1 MARRSYGSGSL
12 SVRTDSAGVES
23 WYGSWYL
30 GGQKVNRKIGPKR
43 KMGSREGLTAAQAER
58 EMQRRI
64 ESDQVISRSGMSVG
78 EVGDRYVTHLETV
91 MERKPTTISD
101 YRSMLRAHI
110 AKFFGERPIEKVD
123 ADRIGAFLAS
133 LRKKG
138 LSTKTTSNHLV
149 FLHGLF
155 AFALKRGWIAA
166 NPVPAVD
173 RPRAR
178 AVDPDIHYLELG
190 EIEAL
195 LRAVP
200 AGDFASTD
208 RTVYL
213 VAAMSGLRQGE
224 LVALRWSDVD
234 WSAARIRVRRN
245 YTREAFG
252 TPKSKRGSRSVP
264 MSDRVAAALERHFGT
279 SAYQQDR
286 DLVFAHPQSGHPL
299 DASALRIRYKAAL
312 AAAGLREV
320 RFHDLRHTFGTH
332 CAAAGVPM
340 RTLQEWMGHA
350 QLQTT
355 EIYADYAPS
364 SHEKEMVERAFT
376 PAEADQ
382 DDDDRGD
389 DDDRDHRQDDDAS
402 PAAGAGD
409 GDDDEDGRSRW

>member
-1 MARRSYGSGSL
+1 MGRRSYGSGSL
-12 SVRTDSAGVES
+12 YFRADAAGVET
-23 WYGSWYL
+23 WYGRWYVD
-30 GGQKVNRKIGPKR
+30 GRQVQRRIGPR
-43 KMGSREGLTAAQAER
+43 RAPGSRDGLTAAQAER

-64 ESDQVISRSGMSVG
+64 EFERVVVRSGLTIG
-78 EVGDRYVTHLETV
+78 EVGERYVTHLETV

-101 YRSMLRAHI
+101 YRSMLSAHI

-123 ADRIGAFLAS
+123 AERISAFLVS
-133 LRKKG
+133 RKRKG
-138 LSTKTTSNHLV
+138 LSTKTISNQLV

-155 AFALKRGWIAA
+155 SFAVKRGWIAV

-173 RPRAR
+173 RPRAQ
-178 AVDPDIHYLELG
+178 AVDPDIHYLELD

-195 LRAVP
+195 LRAVSD
-200 AGDFASTD
+200 GDFTSTD
-208 RTVYL
+208 HTTFL
-213 VAAMSGLRQGE
+213 VASMTGLRQGE

-234 WSAARIRVRRN
+234 WPAARIRVRRN

-252 TPKSKRGSRSVP
+252 TPKSRRGSRSVP
-264 MSDRVAAALERHFGT
+264 MADRVAGALERHFKT

-286 DLVFAHPQSGHPL
+286 DLVFAHPNTGHPL

-312 AAAGLREV
+312 KRAGLREV

-364 SHEKEMVERAFT
+364 SHEKEMVERAF
-376 PAEADQ
+376 EAAPDA
-382 DDDDRGD
+382 DRG
-389 DDDRDHRQDDDAS
+389 AVS
-402 PAAGAGD
+402 GGEPA
-409 GDDDEDGRSRW
+409 

>member
-1 MARRSYGSGSL
+1 MGRRSYGSGSL
-12 SVRTDSAGVES
+12 FARADAAGVES
-23 WYGSWYL
+23 WYGRWYAD
-30 GGQKVNRKIGPKR
+30 GRQVKRKIGPKR
-43 KMGSREGLTAAQAER
+43 QVGSREGLTATQAER

-64 ESDQVISRSGMSVG
+64 ESERIVVRSGMTLG
-78 EVGDRYVTHLETV
+78 EVGKRYVTHLETV

-101 YRSMLRAHI
+101 YQSMLRAHI
-110 AKFFGERPIEKVD
+110 VKFFGERPIEKID
-123 ADRIGAFLAS
+123 PERIGAFLAAG
-133 LRKKG
+133 RRKG
-138 LSTKTTSNHLV
+138 LSTKTISNQLV

-155 AFALKRGWIAA
+155 AFALKRGWIAV

-173 RPRAR
+173 RPRAQT
-178 AVDPDIHYLELG
+178 VDPDIRYLELN
-190 EIEAL
+190 EVEAL

-200 AGDFASTD
+200 ADHFASTD
-208 RTVYL
+208 STVYL
-213 VAAMSGLRQGE
+213 VAAMTGLRQGE

-264 MSDRVAAALERHFGT
+264 LADRVAGALERHFKK
-279 SAYQQDR
+279 SPYQADS
-286 DLVFAHPQSGHPL
+286 DLVFAHPQTGHPL

-312 AAAGLREV
+312 ESAGLREV

-332 CAAAGVPM
+332 CAAGGVPM

-364 SHEKEMVERAFT
+364 SHEKEMVERAFA
-376 PAEADQ
+376 PPEDDAEEGSDPSEPGAGTEVA
-382 DDDDRGD
+382 DDDLG
-389 DDDRDHRQDDDAS
+389 
-402 PAAGAGD
+402 
-409 GDDDEDGRSRW
+409 